1 MSDPFIGEIRMVA
14 FTYAPRGW
22 AYCLGQQMS
31 IAQNSAL
38 FALLGTVYGGNGV
51 STFGLPDL
59 RGRSPVG
66 TGTGPG
72 LSAIDLGELSG
83 VENVTLLSTN
93 MPMHNHPATATVTAT
108 ATAEQAVGTVASNP
122 VAIPSATNKFLAAS
136 GTGQGSATIWSDA
149 LSTPQTIGNPP
160 TVNLNVGVGV
170 TVGAAG
176 NSLPFSI
183 RNPYLGMNFVIALV
197 GEFPSRN

>member
-31 IAQNSAL
+31 ISQNTAL

-72 LSAIDLGELSG
+72 LSPIDLGETAG
-83 VENVTLLSTN
+83 VENVTLLTTN
-93 MPMHNHPATATVTAT
+93 LPMHNHPATATA
-108 ATAEQAVGTVASNP
+108 AQGVGTTASNP
-122 VAIPSATNKFLAAS
+122 LAVPSATNNILAAS
-136 GTGQGSATIWSDA
+136 GTGQGAATIWSDA
-149 LSTPQTIGNPP
+149 LNTPQAIGNPP
-160 TVNLNVGVGV
+160 TVNV
-170 TVGAAG
+170 TVGVAG

-183 RNPYLGMNFVIALV
+183 RTPYLGMNFVIALV